1 MISVLASAPSL
12 AERAIGVA
20 EHLSVLVWMPL
31 NMISVLPVTPKPCRK
46 HNWGYWEREDS
57 KQPVCR
63 TNEAQGSLREET
75 RWRRLW

>member
-12 AERAIGVA
+12 AERAIGVVEQGHRENA
-20 EHLSVLVWMPL
+20 WHSRA
-31 NMISVLPVTPKPCRK
+31 CY
-46 HNWGYWEREDS
+46 WGYWEREDS